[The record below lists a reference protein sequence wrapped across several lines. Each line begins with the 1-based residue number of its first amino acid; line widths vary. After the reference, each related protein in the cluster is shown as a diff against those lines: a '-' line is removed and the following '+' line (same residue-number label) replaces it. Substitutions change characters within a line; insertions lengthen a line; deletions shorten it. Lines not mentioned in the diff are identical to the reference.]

1 MDVQPTGGAALAVA
15 GTAPRQAAATPAPV
29 AAQPA
34 AAPVQAAAAAVQQPV
49 SVPTLGELSQAVKNI
64 NKALQEQARGLE
76 FTVDSDSHRTI
87 VKIVDQKTK
96 EVLRQIPTEETL
108 EIAKALDQA
117 QGLLIRQKA

>member
-15 GTAPRQAAATPAPV
+15 GAAPRQAAATPAPV
-29 AAQPA
+29 AAQPTT
-34 AAPVQAAAAAVQQPV
+34 APVQAAAAVQQPV

>member
-15 GTAPRQAAATPAPV
+15 GTAPRQAAATPVPV

-34 AAPVQAAAAAVQQPV
+34 ASPVQAAAAVQQPV